1 MPAKNV
7 IITASFIST
16 TKPTFTVTV
25 DSAENGTVTADKTTV
40 NEGDKITLTVK
51 PANGY
56 QVKEIKVNGEAITAV
71 EGVYSFL
78 MPAKDV
84 TVTAVFEKIP
94 EVKYNVTIAK
104 TENGTV
110 TADKQTAAEGET
122 VT

>member
-7 IITASFIST
+7 TIAANFVSA
-16 TKPTFTVTV
+16 TKPTFSVNMG
-25 DSAENGTVTADKTTV
+25 SMENGTVTADKTTA

-56 QVKEIKVNGEAITAV
+56 QLKEIKANGETITPV
-71 EGVYSFL
+71 EGVYSFV

-94 EVKYNVTIAK
+94 EVKMCIRDSPRHRYI
-104 TENGTV
+104 
-110 TADKQTAAEGET
+110 
-122 VT
+122 